1 MQYLSGCRREGNAC
15 YTPSTL
21 VKEASLELAAG
32 PDPEVSYRHG
42 LRTALKVGP
51 TWAQAGEGFHCE
63 MFSIPPLI
71 QLDKP
76 PDEVSAHKGSR

>member
-1 MQYLSGCRREGNAC
+1 M
-15 YTPSTL
+15 
-21 VKEASLELAAG
+21 ELAAG

-76 PDEVSAHKGSR
+76 PDNA